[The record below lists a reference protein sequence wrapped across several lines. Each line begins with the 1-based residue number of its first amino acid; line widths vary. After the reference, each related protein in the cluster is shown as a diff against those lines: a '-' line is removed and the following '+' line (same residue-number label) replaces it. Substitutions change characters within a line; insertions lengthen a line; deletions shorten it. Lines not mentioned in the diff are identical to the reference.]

1 MQAEKEG
8 TPPKQPAGSAALTGH
23 AAAAHAAP
31 VAFYGSHRVFL
42 GAAPA
47 GDGCPTEPL
56 LEYRSDCC
64 TDYRVLFDLCCVS
77 EP

>member
-1 MQAEKEG
+1 MQSENED

-47 GDGCPTEPL
+47 GDECTTEAL
-56 LEYRSDCC
+56 LGWRPQNCSDSI
-64 TDYRVLFDLCCVS
+64 LCYDWAIAN
-77 EP
+77 P